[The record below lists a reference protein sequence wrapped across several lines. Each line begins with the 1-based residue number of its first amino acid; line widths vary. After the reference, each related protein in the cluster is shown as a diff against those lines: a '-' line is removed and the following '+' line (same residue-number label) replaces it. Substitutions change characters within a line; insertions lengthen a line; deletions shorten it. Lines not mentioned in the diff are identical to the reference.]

1 MGRMNRLPSHLK
13 NFLRRNFFLV
23 IIAFLPILFSCDFTT
38 GVSRKILQ
46 AQDYVD
52 NHQYKEAIEEYQ
64 ILLELNPPKKIQHKI
79 YYQMAE
85 IYSIYLLDGEKALK
99 YYERI
104 EDSLADSQ
112 LKKIALVK
120 SAQLSFELKKYNKAI
135 KYYEKFVDSDNFTEE
150 EKNFFGMQMGISYYE
165 KNDLKNAK
173 RVLSKISEEK
183 ENNYRSQAYFYL
195 GQVHS
200 FEYDYGKAIES
211 WQKSLEFERESAQ
224 KIETKFYI
232 ANAYERLNMLEKAY
246 RYYYSIID
254 FYPNPEII
262 KKRLEHIYQRKVSRR
277 R

>member
-1 MGRMNRLPSHLK
+1 MLS
-13 NFLRRNFFLV
+13 FLRNPAL
-23 IIAFLPILFSCDFTT
+23 ILILSIPIVTSCDFTT

-52 NHQYKEAIEEYQ
+52 NHQYQEAIDEYKV
-64 ILLELNPPKKIQHKI
+64 LLELNPPKKIQHKI

-85 IYSIYLLDGEKALK
+85 IYSLYLLDGEKALK

-104 EDSLADSQ
+104 EDSLADNQ
-112 LKKIALVK
+112 LKKISLAK
-120 SAQLSFELKKYNKAI
+120 SAQLAFELKKYKKAI
-135 KYYEKFVDSDNFTEE
+135 KYYENFIDSENFNEE

-165 KNDLKNAK
+165 MNDLKNAK
-173 RVLSKISEEK
+173 RVLSKIADEK
-183 ENNYRSQAYFYL
+183 ENPYRSQAYFYL
-195 GQVHS
+195 GQVLS
-200 FEYDYGKAIES
+200 FEYNYDQAIEA
-211 WQKSLEFERESAQ
+211 WEKSLSFERESSK

-232 ANAYERLNMLEKAY
+232 ANAYERQNKLEKAY
-246 RYYYSIID
+246 KYYYSIID